1 MNQHLCRQ
9 QGSDVWKPIPSV
21 LVPEL
26 YCGIVHKEK
35 AVPDLRYDKLPST
48 GIHVHIYIFMLT
60 SACKFFHQ
68 VDHDSRKGLLQ
79 NCCLQRT
86 PMIPLAEKGPCG
98 SLPAG
103 MPLVLKRLHSYVS
116 AAHKAAVSPASCSWL
131 LGKPEVGPVL

>member
-1 MNQHLCRQ
+1 MS
-9 QGSDVWKPIPSV
+9 GSQFLLFWFLSCIVGLSIKRRLSLIYAMTSSQV
-21 LVPEL
+21 LG
-26 YCGIVHKEK
+26 YT
-35 AVPDLRYDKLPST
+35 YT
-48 GIHVHIYIFMLT
+48 YIFMLT

-79 NCCLQRT
+79 NRCLQRT
-86 PMIPLAEKGPCG
+86 PMIPLAEKAPCG